1 MLINKTQSISTK
13 EDCIFVQ
20 SEHKSKLTY
29 MIAERGKGKS
39 SETMRQAAIK
49 QGVVLSPTNLPYK
62 NYGVIHGDDM
72 PEHTG
77 VRYITLYD
85 LFQGNQYDLPTGPD
99 GYVHVC
105 VDEGRLILEEL
116 LSQTLDMS
124 IKIDF
129 MTLDTGESYD
139 D

>member
-1 MLINKTQSISTK
+1 MIINKSEPIDLKGRVFINTK
-13 EDCIFVQ
+13 NN
-20 SEHKSKLTY
+20 SNLTY
-29 MIAERGKGKS
+29 MIAEHGQGKS
-39 SETMRQAAIK
+39 SETVRQAAVR
-49 QGVVLSPTNLPYK
+49 QGVILSPTNQPYK
-62 NYGVIHGDDM
+62 NYGVMHGDDM
-72 PEHTG
+72 KERLG

-85 LFQGNQYDLPTGPD
+85 LFQGNQYELPEGPD
-99 GYVHVC
+99 GYVHIC

-124 IKIDF
+124 VKIDF